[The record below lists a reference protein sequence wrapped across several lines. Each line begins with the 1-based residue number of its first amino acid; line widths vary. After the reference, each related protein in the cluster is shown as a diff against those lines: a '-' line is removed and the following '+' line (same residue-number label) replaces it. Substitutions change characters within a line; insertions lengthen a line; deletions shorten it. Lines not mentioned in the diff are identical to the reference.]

1 MVNLIEAEEIK
12 EIFDNFEK
20 LKKKSEGTSNSDEA
34 RVSQELLFIKR
45 KISANFLI
53 VLLTCY
59 REYLWPKNLA
69 TM

>member
-12 EIFDNFEK
+12 EIFDNFER

-34 RVSQELLFIKR
+34 RVSHFIKCE
-45 KISANFLI
+45 IVATFLI
-53 VLLTCY
+53 ALLTCN
-59 REYLWPKNLA
+59 REYPWPKKQA